1 MKLTPEH
8 DQPVYTQSPPTPIHL
23 REELQV
29 ELALLQYFG
38 IITSLN
44 HSNIV
49 AQFLPIVKQ
58 TDNSEF

>member
-8 DQPVYTQSPPTPIHL
+8 DQPVDTQSPPTRFHL

-29 ELALLQYFG
+29 DLALLQFFV

-44 HSNIV
+44 HSKYNCPV
-49 AQFLPIVKQ
+49 FAHRKPNGEL
-58 TDNSEF
+58 